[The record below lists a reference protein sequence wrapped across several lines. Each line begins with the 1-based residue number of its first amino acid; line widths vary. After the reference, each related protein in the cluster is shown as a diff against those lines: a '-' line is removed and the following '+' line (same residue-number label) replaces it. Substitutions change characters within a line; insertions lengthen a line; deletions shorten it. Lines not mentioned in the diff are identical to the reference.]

1 MCNVN
6 DQMELFIFT
15 LINFS
20 VNNMISDRIERVEI
34 LSNFYWTDNYLLWK
48 EISFVIYFFFHSVE
62 GREECFDKNN
72 VKYQLIDES
81 AHDNTLYFSLELL
94 EPRSLITVLLQ
105 FLPSRVLEERLISS
119 GHAIAAS
126 AFGYNEW
133 KNDYCKDRGVVKSVV
148 DIFLFRR
155 SISSSFDWGWER
167 ERDIYSSFN
176 SSPIFRYSIIYI
188 YIFY

>member
-1 MCNVN
+1 MKR
-6 DQMELFIFT
+6 DLFCYLF
-15 LINFS
+15 F
-20 VNNMISDRIERVEI
+20 
-34 LSNFYWTDNYLLWK
+34 LSFRRRKGGVFWY
-48 EISFVIYFFFHSVE
+48 
-62 GREECFDKNN
+62 DKNN

-155 SISSSFDWGWER
+155 SISSSFDRGWER

>member
-1 MCNVN
+1 M
-6 DQMELFIFT
+6 
-15 LINFS
+15 IN
-20 VNNMISDRIERVEI
+20 
-34 LSNFYWTDNYLLWK
+34 
-48 EISFVIYFFFHSVE
+48 
-62 GREECFDKNN
+62 
-72 VKYQLIDES
+72 ES

-155 SISSSFDWGWER
+155 SISSSFDGRER
-167 ERDIYSSFN
+167 ERYI
-176 SSPIFRYSIIYI
+176 PLLILRRYSVIPLYI
-188 YIFY
+188 YISFINHPSCYLPRRLMDLCNLEICKCLSN

>member
-1 MCNVN
+1 MKRDLLCY
-6 DQMELFIFT
+6 LFF
-15 LINFS
+15 
-20 VNNMISDRIERVEI
+20 
-34 LSNFYWTDNYLLWK
+34 LSFRRRKGGVFWY
-48 EISFVIYFFFHSVE
+48 
-62 GREECFDKNN
+62 DKNN
-72 VKYQLIDES
+72 VKYQLINES

-94 EPRSLITVLLQ
+94 QPRSLITVLLQ

-155 SISSSFDWGWER
+155 SISSSFDGRER
-167 ERDIYSSFN
+167 ERDI
-176 SSPIFRYSIIYI
+176 PLLILRRYSVILYIYI

>member
-1 MCNVN
+1 MKRDLLCY
-6 DQMELFIFT
+6 LFF
-15 LINFS
+15 
-20 VNNMISDRIERVEI
+20 
-34 LSNFYWTDNYLLWK
+34 LSFRRRKGGVFWY
-48 EISFVIYFFFHSVE
+48 
-62 GREECFDKNN
+62 DKNN

-94 EPRSLITVLLQ
+94 QPRSLITVLLQ

-133 KNDYCKDRGVVKSVV
+133 KNDYCKDQGGCEVGDRHLLIPKI
-148 DIFLFRR
+148 DFFLLR
-155 SISSSFDWGWER
+155 WER
-167 ERDIYSSFN
+167 KREIYSSFN

>member
-1 MCNVN
+1 MKRDLLCY
-6 DQMELFIFT
+6 LFF
-15 LINFS
+15 
-20 VNNMISDRIERVEI
+20 
-34 LSNFYWTDNYLLWK
+34 LSFRRRKGGVFWY
-48 EISFVIYFFFHSVE
+48 
-62 GREECFDKNN
+62 DKNN
-72 VKYQLIDES
+72 VKYQLINES

-155 SISSSFDWGWER
+155 SISSSFDGRER
-167 ERDIYSSFN
+167 ERYI
-176 SSPIFRYSIIYI
+176 PLLILRRYSVIPLYI
-188 YIFY
+188 YISFINHPSCYLPRRLMDLCNLEICKCLSN

>member
-6 DQMELFIFT
+6 NQMELFIFT

-133 KNDYCKDRGVVKSVV
+133 KNDYCKDQGGCEVGGRHLLIPKIDFFLLRLGMGKRERY
-148 DIFLFRR
+148 IFLF
-155 SISSSFDWGWER
+155 
-167 ERDIYSSFN
+167 
-176 SSPIFRYSIIYI
+176 
-188 YIFY
+188 